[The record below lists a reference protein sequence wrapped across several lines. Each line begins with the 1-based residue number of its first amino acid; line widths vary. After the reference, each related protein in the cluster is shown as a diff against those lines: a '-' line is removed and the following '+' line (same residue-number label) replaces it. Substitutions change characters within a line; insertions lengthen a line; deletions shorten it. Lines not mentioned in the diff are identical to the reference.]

1 MRILVVAK
9 NLPPTSDPES
19 LCTAKLIDAIRGSGA
34 IVDVVTG
41 TPAPSVRADRFHIT
55 AELEHEGFLESVNRQ
70 VAGYPETGWGWA
82 KNASRLVSS
91 ICSKTAF
98 DCIYSRGMPFISH
111 VAVWQSNAW
120 KTVPWAAHF
129 SDPWPQTDFWADPR
143 GRRLRWHRRLVPT
156 MSGLTFPS
164 QRVERVCREQES
176 GLPGLNRRRTLILPH
191 VGRAMSIAAAPEMPR
206 GQPIRLLHCGSL
218 HGPRRP
224 DALIQAMAEIAR
236 ERADGQLGLEFH
248 QVGPVSDALTGLAD
262 AAGLGR
268 HVFQHGPCDYETS
281 LQRMADADALLLVEN
296 IDARVGVYLPSKFID
311 YIWAG
316 RPIMALTPTDG
327 TVADYLGPSY
337 PLRADPW
344 DVGQVRRVLET
355 LIRQPE
361 AISLALGRTTHLR
374 HEFSPDVLAGRLKL
388 FLEALCHQRRCGQ
401 D

>member
-19 LCTAKLIDAIRGSGA
+19 LCTAKLIDAIRGAGD

-41 TPAPSVRADRFHIT
+41 TATPIVQADRFHIV
-55 AELEHEGFLESVNRQ
+55 AESEHESFLESAGRR

-82 KNASRLVSS
+82 GKASRRISS
-91 ICSKTAF
+91 LCNSQDF

-111 VAVWQSNAW
+111 VAVWRSKAW

-143 GRRLRWHRRLVPT
+143 GSRLRWHRRIVPG

-164 QRVERVCREQES
+164 QRVEAVCRDQES
-176 GLPGLNRRRTLILPH
+176 GVAGLDHQKVLILPH
-191 VGRAMSIAAAPEMPR
+191 VGRAMSLAAAPEMPR
-206 GQPIRLLHCGSL
+206 RHPIRLLHCGSL

-224 DALIQAMAEIAR
+224 DVLIQAMAELAI
-236 ERADGQLGLEFH
+236 ERADGQLGLELH
-248 QVGPVSDALTGLAD
+248 QVGPVSEVLTEMAD
-262 AAGLGR
+262 AAGLG
-268 HVFQHGPCDYETS
+268 HHIFQHGPCDYETS
-281 LQRMADADALLLVEN
+281 LQRMADADVLLLVEN
-296 IDARVGVYLPSKFID
+296 IDAKVGVYLPSKFVD

-316 RPIMALTPTDG
+316 KPIVALTPSVG

-344 DVGQVRRVLET
+344 EVGQVKRILEMLVRNPESVKSALCRVT
-355 LIRQPE
+355 D
-361 AISLALGRTTHLR
+361 LR
-374 HEFSPDVLAGRLKL
+374 HEFAPELIAGRLKC
-388 FLEALCHQRRCGQ
+388 FLEELCQQRRSVQ